1 MSLAIE
7 SSGNIREKLKFVYEL
22 SQDLIV
28 NNQYKNAILNVI
40 LRLYA
45 KHANSQYIDITNCQ
59 FLLNNSDALSS
70 TLINIIKNEEEP
82 LIAYQIA
89 FDLVDN
95 QNPFYL
101 KEIVASIKKIGEEHK
116 VDEAKLGN
124 LTRILQGEVSRSIT
138 QHSLNK
144 LNKSDPNIMKNLM
157 KAVEKGGSVPH
168 LAVILA
174 NSFYNSHTKND
185 SFLRENIEWIG
196 KATNWARFTASAS
209 LGVIHMGNVEKGLEV
224 MKPFMPGSTTVPS
237 IYSQA
242 GSYFGLGLIYANT
255 NDEKILNLLLDALNQ
270 PSNSRECFQHGIFL
284 AIGLVAMSSQNN
296 VLYERLRDGMYTDDA
311 IIGEAAGYAIGL
323 VMIGSRNEQAIED
336 LVTYAHDTQHEKII
350 RAIALSL
357 ALIVYGSEEA
367 ADSLIEQLSREK
379 DPILRYGAMY
389 CVGMAYAGT
398 GNSLAL
404 KKLIKFSV
412 SDVNDDVRRAAL
424 INIGFLQIRN
434 PETLL
439 ENMKVLSL
447 LSESYN
453 PHVRYGAAMA
463 LGISCAG
470 TANSQA
476 FTIIQP
482 LLTDNSYL
490 VRQGALLASS
500 LIYSQT
506 TTTQDPK
513 LGALKETLDKVIND
527 KDEHILVRFGGIL
540 AQSITEVG
548 GRNCILNL
556 VSNSGNNKMGAIV
569 GLALFTQYY
578 YWFPMIH
585 FIHLAVE
592 PCILHAVD
600 ANLRPVSNYKL
611 LSKAKPSVYG
621 YPLEVKLQEKVVPV
635 KQAAAVLSTHSR
647 VKAKGKKTATMTSLA
662 AMDIDLDR
670 KTTTNN
676 ITVVPE
682 KDETEKLETEKLE
695 KEKLE
700 KEKIVEEPSEETLNT
715 PCRIVPKQVSV
726 IQQIHNQDFV
736 PLLSNR
742 LNGFVLLKKVN
753 KNAIVEYFD
762 DEKPIVAPIINTS
775 VIGNNVSQPQ
785 TQTYA
790 PVPTDDVEMPEEFDV
805 NDNTKK

>member
-1 MSLAIE
+1 M
-7 SSGNIREKLKFVYEL
+7 
-22 SQDLIV
+22 
-28 NNQYKNAILNVI
+28 
-40 LRLYA
+40 
-45 KHANSQYIDITNCQ
+45 
-59 FLLNNSDALSS
+59 
-70 TLINIIKNEEEP
+70 INIIKNESEP

-101 KEIVASIKKIGEEHK
+101 REIVESLKKIGTEQK
-116 VDEAKLGN
+116 VDEVKLTN
-124 LTRILQGEVSRSIT
+124 LTNILEGSVSRTIT
-138 QHSLNK
+138 QNTLNK

-174 NSFYNSHTKND
+174 NSIYNSHTKND
-185 SFLRENIEWIG
+185 VFLKENIEWVA

-209 LGVIHMGNVEKGLEV
+209 LGAIHKGNVEKGMEV
-224 MKPFMPGSTTVPS
+224 MKPFMPGSSTVPS
-237 IYSQA
+237 IYAQA

-255 NDEKILNLLLDALNQ
+255 NDEKILNMLLEALNQ

-357 ALIVYGSEEA
+357 ALIVYGSAEA
-367 ADSLIEQLSREK
+367 ADSLIEQLAREK

-389 CVGMAYAGT
+389 CIGLAYAGT
-398 GNSLAL
+398 GNSSAL

-412 SDVNDDVRRAAL
+412 SDVNDDVRRSAL
-424 INIGFLQIRN
+424 INIGFLQIKN

-439 ENMKVLSL
+439 ENLKVLSL

-453 PHVRYGAAMA
+453 AHVRYGAAMA

-476 FTIIQP
+476 FTILQP

-506 TTTQDPK
+506 TSTQEPK
-513 LGALKETLDKVIND
+513 LSVFKETLEKVVSD

-548 GRNCILNL
+548 GRNCIINL

-578 YWFPMIH
+578 YWFPMVH
-585 FIHLAVE
+585 FLHLAVE
-592 PCILHAVD
+592 PCLLQGID
-600 ANLRPVSNYKL
+600 ANLRPINNFKI

-621 YPLEVKLQEKVVPV
+621 YPKEVKLQEKVAPV

-647 VKAKGKKTATMTSLA
+647 VKAKGKKTATITSLA
-662 AMDIDLDR
+662 AMEVDTEKKL
-670 KTTTNN
+670 TNTN
-676 ITVVPE
+676 IQVVPE
-682 KDETEKLETEKLE
+682 SKDENME
-695 KEKLE
+695 KEKPE
-700 KEKIVEEPSEETLNT
+700 KEIEKAEEEPSEEILNT
-715 PCRIVPKQVSV
+715 PCRIVPKQQCV
-726 IQQIHNQDFV
+726 IQQISGQDFQ

-742 LNGFVLLKKVN
+742 LNGFVLLKKI
-753 KNAIVEYFD
+753 NADAKVEYFD
-762 DEKPIVAPIINTS
+762 EEKIAINQTETKDQQPTGAP
-775 VIGNNVSQPQ
+775 
-785 TQTYA
+785 TQQQSYA
-790 PVPTDDVEMPEEFDV
+790 PLPTDDVEMPEEFDV
-805 NDNTKK
+805 NEGKK

>member
-1 MSLAIE
+1 
-7 SSGNIREKLKFVYEL
+7 
-22 SQDLIV
+22 
-28 NNQYKNAILNVI
+28 
-40 LRLYA
+40 
-45 KHANSQYIDITNCQ
+45 
-59 FLLNNSDALSS
+59 
-70 TLINIIKNEEEP
+70 LINILNNESEP

-89 FDLVDN
+89 FDLIDN

-101 KEIVASIKKIGEEHK
+101 KEIVERVKKIGDEHK
-116 VDEAKLGN
+116 VDEAKLTN
-124 LTRILQGEVSRSIT
+124 LTNILEGSVSRSIT
-138 QHSLNK
+138 QNTLNK
-144 LNKSDPNIMKNLM
+144 MNKSDPNIMKNLM

-174 NSFYNSHTKND
+174 NSIYNSHTKND
-185 SFLRENIEWIG
+185 TFLKENIEWIA

-209 LGVIHMGNVEKGLEV
+209 LGVIHKGNVEKGLEV
-224 MKPFMPGSTTVPS
+224 MKPFMPGSATVPS
-237 IYSQA
+237 IYAQA
-242 GSYFGLGLIYANT
+242 GSYYGLGLIYANT
-255 NDEKILNLLLDALNQ
+255 NDEKILNMLLEALNQ

-284 AIGLVAMSSQNN
+284 AIGLVAMSSQND

-323 VMIGSRNEQAIED
+323 VMLGSRNEQAIED

-357 ALIVYGSEEA
+357 ALIVYGSAEA
-367 ADSLIEQLSREK
+367 ADSLIEQLAREK

-389 CVGMAYAGT
+389 CIGLAYAGT
-398 GNSLAL
+398 GNSSAL

-424 INIGFLQIRN
+424 INIGFLQIKN

-439 ENMKVLSL
+439 ENLKVLSL

-453 PHVRYGAAMA
+453 AHVRYGAAMA

-476 FTIIQP
+476 FTILQP

-506 TTTQDPK
+506 TNTQDPK
-513 LGALKETLDKVIND
+513 LSVFKETLEKVVSD
-527 KDEHILVRFGGIL
+527 KDEHILVRFGGII

-548 GRNCILNL
+548 GRNCIINL

-585 FIHLAVE
+585 FLHLAVE
-592 PCILHAVD
+592 PCILQGVD
-600 ANLRPVSNYKL
+600 ANLRPVSNFKI

-621 YPLEVKLQEKVVPV
+621 YPKEVKLQEKVAPV

-647 VKAKGKKTATMTSLA
+647 VKAKGKKTATITSLA
-662 AMDIDLDR
+662 AMDVDTE
-670 KTTTNN
+670 KKHTNTN
-676 ITVVPE
+676 IQVVPE
-682 KDETEKLETEKLE
+682 SKDENLE
-695 KEKLE
+695 KEKTEKTE
-700 KEKIVEEPSEETLNT
+700 KEKVEEEPNEEVLNT
-715 PCRIVPKQVSV
+715 PCRIVPKQVGV
-726 IQQIHNQDFV
+726 IQHIPGQDFQ

-753 KNAIVEYFD
+753 PDAKVEYFD
-762 DEKPIVAPIINTS
+762 EEKTIVNQTETNVQQPTSAP
-775 VIGNNVSQPQ
+775 
-785 TQTYA
+785 TQQQNYA

-805 NDNTKK
+805 NEGKK